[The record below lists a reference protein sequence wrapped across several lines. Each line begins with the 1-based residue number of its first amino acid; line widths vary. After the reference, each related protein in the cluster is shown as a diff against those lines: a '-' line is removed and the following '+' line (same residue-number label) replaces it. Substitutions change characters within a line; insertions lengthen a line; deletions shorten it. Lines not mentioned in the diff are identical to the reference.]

1 MTSYRTHPLNKRTRP
16 NLTDMF
22 DNGRLDKYTE
32 AGRFDPNVFFARA
45 VFTGQVFRHIMNT
58 AFKGSEG
65 A

>member
-1 MTSYRTHPLNKRTRP
+1 MTSYLTHPLNKQVRP

-32 AGRFDPNVFFARA
+32 TGHFDPEVHAARA
-45 VFTGQVFRHIMNT
+45 YVTDQVFRRALNRANMW
-58 AFKGSEG
+58 SES

>member
-1 MTSYRTHPLNKRTRP
+1 MTSYLTHPLNKRSRP

-32 AGRFDPNVFFARA
+32 TGHFDPVVHTARTVFAD
-45 VFTGQVFRHIMNT
+45 QVFRHIMNR
-58 AFKGSEG
+58 AFKGSED

>member
-1 MTSYRTHPLNKRTRP
+1 MADYLTHPLNKRARP

-32 AGRFDPNVFFARA
+32 AGQFDPVVHTARTYLTDQA
-45 VFTGQVFRHIMNT
+45 FRRIMNK
-58 AFKGSEG
+58 ANAGSEN

>member
-1 MTSYRTHPLNKRTRP
+1 MTSYLTHPLNKRTRP

-32 AGRFDPNVFFARA
+32 TGQFDPVVLTARIY
-45 VFTGQVFRHIMNT
+45 FTDQDFRRIVNK
-58 AFKGSEG
+58 ADVWGED

>member
-1 MTSYRTHPLNKRTRP
+1 MSSYRTHPLNKRARP

-22 DNGRLDKYTE
+22 DNGRLDKYTK
-32 AGRFDPNVFFARA
+32 AGHFAPDVHFARA
-45 VFTGQVFRHIMNT
+45 VFTGQAFRHIMNK

>member
-1 MTSYRTHPLNKRTRP
+1 MTSYLTHPLDKRARP

-32 AGRFDPNVFFARA
+32 AGHFDPDVYFARA
-45 VFTGQVFRHIMNT
+45 VFSDQVFRHIMNT
-58 AFKGSEG
+58 AFKGSED